1 VETTRIRDRLKL
13 VQEVYQRDQHELAK
27 KLNNLAI
34 VSRAKNLAKKVKNE
48 NQEEEKEK
56 EEEEKQQQLQSNPKR
71 QKRQLVDTTSGSTSP
86 VI

>member
-48 NQEEEKEK
+48 NQEEEKE
-56 EEEEKQQQLQSNPKR
+56 EEEKQQQLQSNPKR